1 MILSAF
7 TITSPKAQRDRVI
20 TFNED
25 LINPGF
31 TRFGLDERIGFG
43 Q

>member
-7 TITSPKAQRDRVI
+7 TITSREAQRDRVI
-20 TFNED
+20 APNED

-31 TRFGLDERIGFG
+31 TRFGLNERIGFG

>member
-7 TITSPKAQRDRVI
+7 TTTTQKAQRDRVI
-20 TFNED
+20 APNED
-25 LINPGF
+25 LINPAF
-31 TRFGLDERIGFG
+31 ARFGLDERIGFG